1 MNFVDEEFTKKFR
14 IVGNF
19 YKYIWFLEQKPAE
32 FQIHIATE
40 KRFDGDSELL
50 RLNRFKK
57 L

>member
-19 YKYIWFLEQKPAE
+19 YKYTWFLKQKPAK
-32 FQIHIATE
+32 FRIHIATE
-40 KRFDGDSELL
+40 KRFDGDFELL
-50 RLNRFKK
+50 QLNRFKK